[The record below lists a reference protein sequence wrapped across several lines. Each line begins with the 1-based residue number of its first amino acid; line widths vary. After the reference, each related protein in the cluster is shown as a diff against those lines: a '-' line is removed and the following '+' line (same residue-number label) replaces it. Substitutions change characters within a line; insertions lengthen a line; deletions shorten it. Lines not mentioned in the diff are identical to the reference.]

1 MSAAGGQIPPLRRWH
16 VRVLRLVTERPG
28 ITAAEI
34 GKHLSLPLPE
44 YKRTLIA
51 AAELTELSRKHLV
64 QHDGQTPRHWSP
76 TLFANVALDEQ
87 AKGASP

>member
-1 MSAAGGQIPPLRRWH
+1 MTTGGQIPALRRWH
-16 VRVLRLVTERPG
+16 VPVLRLVTERPG

-34 GKHLSLPLPE
+34 AKELPGPTPE
-44 YKRTLIA
+44 WQRTLVA
-51 AAELTELSRKHLV
+51 AKELTELSRKHLV

-76 TLFANVALDEQ
+76 ALFANVALDEQ